1 LDVDARGDE
10 NMRAGTRVLLVEDD
24 PSIASFVE
32 PELEHLDFR
41 VRCAYDGLS
50 GLDEAETFGPELVIL
65 DIMLSKLDGVGVL
78 KRLRQGGSSVPIIM
92 LTARDTTL
100 DKVHSLD
107 LGADDY
113 LTKPFDIE
121 ELLARIRALL
131 LVRSRSRG
139 CSLSRQPSPSKGR
152 DEESVAGSA
161 RTVPFEGDESEAACP
176 YLALH
181 ALPVERLDAVLQ
193 LYFHSAACE
202 PDRGPTKVAD
212 PLRLERPLAHHLA
225 SRLAPAKTAE
235 AFREAPVPVDPADVL
250 HRLMMRAAAKNTGRE
265 PLQGSCPEDACRF
278 VGRFGLRVWPR
289 EDLVDHASQ
298 PRHLVVHFRASPFR
312 IISGSF
318 VYGDRCRET

>member
-65 DIMLSKLDGVGVL
+65 DIMLPKLDGVGVL
-78 KRLRQGGSSVPIIM
+78 KRLRQGGSSVPVIM

-121 ELLARIRALL
+121 ELLARIRAPP
-131 LVRSRSRG
+131 R
-139 CSLSRQPSPSKGR
+139 PEP
-152 DEESVAGSA
+152 VAGVLAVSPA
-161 RTVPFEGDESEAACP
+161 QSE
-176 YLALH
+176 
-181 ALPVERLDAVLQ
+181 
-193 LYFHSAACE
+193 
-202 PDRGPTKVAD
+202 
-212 PLRLERPLAHHLA
+212 
-225 SRLAPAKTAE
+225 
-235 AFREAPVPVDPADVL
+235 
-250 HRLMMRAAAKNTGRE
+250 
-265 PLQGSCPEDACRF
+265 
-278 VGRFGLRVWPR
+278 
-289 EDLVDHASQ
+289 
-298 PRHLVVHFRASPFR
+298 
-312 IISGSF
+312 
-318 VYGDRCRET
+318 